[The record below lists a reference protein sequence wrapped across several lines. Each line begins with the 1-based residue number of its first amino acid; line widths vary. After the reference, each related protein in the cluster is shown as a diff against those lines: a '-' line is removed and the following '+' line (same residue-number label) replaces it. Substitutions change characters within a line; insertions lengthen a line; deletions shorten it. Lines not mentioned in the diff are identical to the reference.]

1 MSINQISAIKKGGKT
16 MGTKR
21 SMWIFVSC
29 IVIAVSL
36 LGFVVEAKAETM
48 KCRTAAIFVKEE
60 TMQVGDLEGYALRM
74 IMREGLSFFENG
86 EIANFK
92 NYAIEDQAGGT
103 GQTIGYT
110 FYTFADGSRIIV
122 RLGTQNIY
130 DPSGTR
136 LIKAVNEIIKGTG
149 RFEGI
154 KGSTS
159 TIAKSPPPVKGEYRK
174 QINDTTF
181 TYTLPPK

>member
-1 MSINQISAIKKGGKT
+1 MATKKSTWVLIGFF
-16 MGTKR
+16 
-21 SMWIFVSC
+21 I
-29 IVIAVSL
+29 IATWL
-36 LGFVVEAKAETM
+36 LGFVIEAQAETM

-60 TMQVGDLEGYALRM
+60 TMPVSELEGYTLGM
-74 IMREGLSFFENG
+74 VMREGLSFFENG

-92 NYAIEDQAGGT
+92 NYAIEDKAGGT

-122 RLGTQNIY
+122 KIGSQITF

-136 LIKAVNEIIKGTG
+136 LIKSANEIIKGAG

-159 TIAKSPPPVKGEYRK
+159 TTAKSPPPVKGEYRK

-181 TYTLPPK
+181 TYSLAPK

>member
-1 MSINQISAIKKGGKT
+1 
-16 MGTKR
+16 MGTKK
-21 SMWIFVSC
+21 SMQIFVGC
-29 IVIAVSL
+29 FVIAASF
-36 LGFVVEAKAETM
+36 LGFVIEAKAEAM
-48 KCRTAAIFVKEE
+48 KCRTAAIYVKEE
-60 TMQVGDLEGYALRM
+60 TMPVGDLEGRTLGM
-74 IMREGLSFFENG
+74 SMREGLSFFENG

-92 NYAIEDQAGGT
+92 NYTIEDQGGGM

-122 RLGTQNIY
+122 RVGAQNIY

-136 LIKAVNEIIKGTG
+136 LTKAVNEIIKGAG

-154 KGSTS
+154 KGTTS
-159 TIAKSPPPVKGEYRK
+159 TTSKSSPPVKGEYRK
-174 QINDTTF
+174 QTLDTTF

>member
-1 MSINQISAIKKGGKT
+1 MATKKSTYVLIGFF
-16 MGTKR
+16 
-21 SMWIFVSC
+21 I
-29 IVIAVSL
+29 IAAWL
-36 LGFVVEAKAETM
+36 LGFATEAKAETM
-48 KCRTAAIFVKEE
+48 KCRTAAVFVKEE
-60 TMQVGDLEGYALRM
+60 TMPVGDLEGYSLRM

-92 NYAIEDQAGGT
+92 NYGIEDQSGGT
-103 GQTIGYT
+103 GQGIGYT

-122 RLGTQNIY
+122 KVGVQASY

-136 LIKAVNEIIKGTG
+136 VMKGVNEIMKGTG
-149 RFEGI
+149 RYEGI

-159 TIAKSPPPVKGEYRK
+159 TTTKSPPSVKGEYRK
-174 QINDTTF
+174 QINETTF